1 MVRIPPVT
9 GPKMMVLVHL
19 SQQAN
24 IQDTASHRPEDD
36 GAAALVP
43 AGEHPGPKALALGEH
58 HGEDT
63 ASHRPEDDGAGAL
76 VPAGEHPVK
85 TVFPSISRGQHMLD
99 IEGRMDMVKPKGE
112 EQQKLP
118 DGREE
123 TRSVKKKRAVEK
135 DPLEREDSQKGT
147 ICTFSVVLKSTK
159 ACCEIQSAVE
169 APSQHKGQKEDAQ
182 WKGPASAKEC
192 TSRTSR
198 GKHPAQPAKPTL
210 PRSALVSLTG
220 HPPSSEKVSKQK
232 HEDEARNPTDYS
244 KDKETTDIA
253 QLANGSARRPDL
265 SAIPRSWQRQQRRRL
280 SQSSTPK
287 STTSGPNSDELS
299 VEKLLLDQCHK
310 PKVTLYHMRERVP
323 AMEKA
328 GKEEDL
334 ARFKNHLAALHAA
347 EALRPSSVGKLEDDH
362 IGQHLLTLQ
371 PFWPGP
377 LPLVTCKGLVQRRC
391 ERLTAGTN
399 KNIARC
405 FEVLWPKL
413 SENLFNAEEA
423 RVATLAMSQEDKVT
437 FAHDIV
443 VSYCLPEMMQNDD
456 VAGLQELSETML
468 QKSADEPE
476 LMKIE
481 KAKLMVQTVRAVGAL
496 VQSLPVRDDQLEA
509 WTKRKHNPVLSI
521 AATSKVAKLLQSA
534 AWRKRLDRFWLGAS
548 TQVLHEPVVR
558 DCLEALKGGDE
569 EKLDAAWADLQANW
583 GAWSR
588 ELNTETLAF
597 LAEAVQK
604 HLALD
609 LQKLHSR
616 LLHAE
621 ESEPEDT
628 ADARAAELVRVFNL
642 REGWARKVAIL
653 GQSFSLE
660 RENFQSTI
668 DKLNVRLRS
677 RKALAWLDAALD
689 PGKELSPEDVES
701 ATAAL
706 CHVGIAGK
714 STEARAWLDRLVNDP
729 ALGIATCE
737 LAIAVVKAMMIPQDS
752 EQLPRLSKTLTG
764 LKIEH
769 HVSSG
774 PGHDIESLSALIK
787 SWDDLQ
793 VASYKDL
800 EEAVAKARVCLQT
813 SSHDAFRVQL
823 QSSFQAFSD
832 LKLHAGGTDSGGNW
846 KADLPSGPSGPT
858 WDALCTLARQTVL
871 RDRLRPFHKDLDK
884 HFASVQK
891 SFAELQEAL
900 SWPDLPAEAQEAR
913 DLLAQG
919 PEVFQLA
926 RITGTEVYFMETI
939 LLVRSDRHRPRLK
952 KRLDSLKEFDV
963 PVKQV
968 HPLIWQKVNE
978 ILGEE

>member
-24 IQDTASHRPEDD
+24 IQANIMVRIP
-36 GAAALVP
+36 
-43 AGEHPGPKALALGEH
+43 
-58 HGEDT
+58 
-63 ASHRPEDDGAGAL
+63 
-76 VPAGEHPVK
+76 PV
-85 TVFPSISRGQHMLD
+85 TGQHMLD
-99 IEGRMDMVKPKGE
+99 IEGRMDMVKPEGE
-112 EQQKLP
+112 EQQKLR

-123 TRSVKKKRAVEK
+123 TRSLKKKRAGEK
-135 DPLEREDSQKGT
+135 DPLEREVRPRLTEGHYLHLLRCAEEHESLLRDSEQLKAVLPELANAKRT
-147 ICTFSVVLKSTK
+147 ISVLESALEKLR
-159 ACCEIQSAVE
+159 AEHGAVE

-265 SAIPRSWQRQQRRRL
+265 SAIPTSWQRQQRRRL

-621 ESEPEDT
+621 ESDPEDT

-832 LKLHAGGTDSGGNW
+832 LKLHAGGTESGGNW
-846 KADLPSGPSGPT
+846 KADLPSGPSGPM

-871 RDRLRPFHKDLDK
+871 RDRLQPFHKVLDK

-939 LLVRSDRHRPRLK
+939 LLVRSDRQRARLK

-968 HPLIWQKVNE
+968 HPLISQKVNE